1 MFNKHDYKILSMKF
15 NTNRK
20 AKTVRTLSLRELL
33 QKHGEI
39 LAKSWQ
45 LDKSKKTYFHSWG

>member
-20 AKTVRTLSLRELL
+20 AKPVRTFK
-33 QKHGEI
+33 QKFLIEGNVT
-39 LAKSWQ
+39 
-45 LDKSKKTYFHSWG
+45 KTW